1 MLKDITLGQYFPGS
15 SPLHRLD
22 PRTKII
28 LTIVYI
34 VGVFLADSVSAFIA
48 VTAFTAAL
56 VLISRIPM
64 RTVIVG
70 MKPLIFIIAFTVIVN
85 VFWAKGE
92 HLLFE
97 WGIIHIYAEGL
108 MTALLVTLRIA
119 ALLTGTSIILTYT
132 TSPTAL
138 TDGLERLL
146 APLARLHVPVHDFAM
161 MMTIALRFIPTL
173 IEETDKIMN
182 AQRARGVDF
191 SHGNLIERAKALI
204 PVLIPL
210 FLSAIRRASGIN
222 ADELS
227 YLPICS
233 AMPKTAISN
242 INYITAPLMYRW
254 GKSVRAARPPR
265 RKPPLSAA
273 TRHLPR
279 LCG

>member
-97 WGIIHIYAEGL
+97 WGIIHIYAE
-108 MTALLVTLRIA
+108 
-119 ALLTGTSIILTYT
+119 
-132 TSPTAL
+132 
-138 TDGLERLL
+138 
-146 APLARLHVPVHDFAM
+146 
-161 MMTIALRFIPTL
+161 
-173 IEETDKIMN
+173 
-182 AQRARGVDF
+182 
-191 SHGNLIERAKALI
+191 
-204 PVLIPL
+204 
-210 FLSAIRRASGIN
+210 
-222 ADELS
+222 
-227 YLPICS
+227 
-233 AMPKTAISN
+233 
-242 INYITAPLMYRW
+242 
-254 GKSVRAARPPR
+254 
-265 RKPPLSAA
+265 
-273 TRHLPR
+273 
-279 LCG
+279 

>member
-210 FLSAIRRASGIN
+210 FLSAIRRASDLATAMECRCYRRTVKRN
-222 ADELS
+222 ADFVVGAFYIIYRQLYVFRTGIYRREYGEYS
-227 YLPICS
+227 YS
-233 AMPKTAISN
+233 DAGN
-242 INYITAPLMYRW
+242 Q
-254 GKSVRAARPPR
+254 
-265 RKPPLSAA
+265 
-273 TRHLPR
+273 H
-279 LCG
+279 

>member
-28 LTIVYI
+28 LTIAYI

-173 IEETDKIMN
+173 IEETDKIMS
-182 AQRARGVDF
+182 AQKARGADLESGGIMQRAR
-191 SHGNLIERAKALI
+191 ALVPI
-204 PVLIPL
+204 LIPL
-210 FLSAIRRASGIN
+210 FVSAFRR
-222 ADELS
+222 ADELA
-227 YLPICS
+227 L
-233 AMPKTAISN
+233 AMECRCYRGDVGRTRMKQLHYSWQDGVAAALTIGCIAGVIMVN
-242 INYITAPLMYRW
+242 IFAP
-254 GKSVRAARPPR
+254 VVF
-265 RKPPLSAA
+265 
-273 TRHLPR
+273 
-279 LCG
+279 

>member
-28 LTIVYI
+28 LTIAYI

-64 RTVIVG
+64 RTV
-70 MKPLIFIIAFTVIVN
+70 IIAFTVIVN

-146 APLARLHVPVHDFAM
+146 APLARLHVPVHDFA
-161 MMTIALRFIPTL
+161 RSG
-173 IEETDKIMN
+173 
-182 AQRARGVDF
+182 RA
-191 SHGNLIERAKALI
+191 ALI
-204 PVLIPL
+204 FRTVI
-210 FLSAIRRASGIN
+210 LS
-222 ADELS
+222 
-227 YLPICS
+227 S
-233 AMPKTAISN
+233 A
-242 INYITAPLMYRW
+242 
-254 GKSVRAARPPR
+254 
-265 RKPPLSAA
+265 
-273 TRHLPR
+273 PR
-279 LCG
+279 LSSRC

>member
-28 LTIVYI
+28 LTIAYI

-204 PVLIPL
+204 PVQ
-210 FLSAIRRASGIN
+210 GKGHG
-222 ADELS
+222 ADTYS
-227 YLPICS
+227 
-233 AMPKTAISN
+233 
-242 INYITAPLMYRW
+242 
-254 GKSVRAARPPR
+254 SVYQRF
-265 RKPPLSAA
+265 SQ
-273 TRHLPR
+273 
-279 LCG
+279 G